1 MFKTIFQDPGKYS
14 VTIPPGY
21 YRFECWGAQGG
32 TGCENGEHTTEGG
45 RGAYASGYMRIKEIT
60 TFYCFV
66 GGKGG
71 DGSPD
76 NFTIADG
83 GYNGGGKGGMDD
95 RDNDGSGGGGGA
107 SDIRTINGNYSDN
120 DSLQS
125 RIIVAAGGSGSA
137 FNAYGA
143 PGGDLT
149 GYVKTANPKDSI
161 IESNTTNQTNGY
173 ALGIGEDGHTFKYTP
188 SSGAGGGYYGGSA
201 GQVTESNVYI
211 AVSSSGSSYVS
222 GYDGCTPN
230 ENYLFRKA
238 EMFHGNQEFLDPF
251 GEKTTGKIGNGA
263 IVITKFS
270 EYPSCISFPMN
281 FNYLSLF
288 MIMIA

>member
-1 MFKTIFQDPGKYS
+1 MNKTIFQVPGKFI
-14 VTIPPGY
+14 VTLKPGIY
-21 YRFECWGAQGG
+21 KFECWGAQGG

-45 RGAYASGYMRIKEIT
+45 RGAYASGYMHIKEIT

-83 GYNGGGKGGMDD
+83 GYNGGGKGGMDI

-107 SDIRTINGNYSDN
+107 SDIRTINGSYSDIN
-120 DSLQS
+120 SLQS

-137 FNAYGA
+137 FKSTGA
-143 PGGDLT
+143 PGGNLT
-149 GYVKTANPKDSI
+149 GYVKTSYPINSI

-173 ALGIGEDGHTFKYTP
+173 ALGIGEDGHEYIFTP
-188 SSGAGGGYYGGSA
+188 SSGAGGGFYGGFA
-201 GQVTESNVYI
+201 GQVTENNTYI

-222 GYDGCTPN
+222 GYDGCIPN
-230 ENYLFRKA
+230 EKYVFSKA
-238 EMFHGNQEFLDPF
+238 EIFHGNKEFLDPS
-251 GEKTTGKIGNGA
+251 GEKTTGKIGDGA
-263 IVITKFS
+263 IVITQ
-270 EYPSCISFPMN
+270 INGHTSFKTRIP
-281 FNYLSLF
+281 FNYKSLF
-288 MIMIA
+288 L